1 MRKIGKNVRKLEK
14 PKSET
19 FSDREMWDLAPPSLI
34 FEKVPA
40 FYPLSAAKI
49 DV

>member
-1 MRKIGKNVRKLEK
+1 MEENVQKLEK

-19 FSDREMWDLAPPSLI
+19 FSEREDENLAPPSQL

-40 FYPLSAAKI
+40 FQQLSAAKCGT
-49 DV
+49 